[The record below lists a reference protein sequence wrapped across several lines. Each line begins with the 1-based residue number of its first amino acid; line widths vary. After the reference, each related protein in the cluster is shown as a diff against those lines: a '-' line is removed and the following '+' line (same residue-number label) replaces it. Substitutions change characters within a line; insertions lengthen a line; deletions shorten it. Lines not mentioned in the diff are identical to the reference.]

1 MSLLS
6 SRLYLRIWLA
16 VVGAVVLISLLVAG
30 LWELSR
36 EERAPP
42 VRELVLRNA
51 AGEVLAQSTADFRPG
66 RPMRF
71 ELHTADGQRLEAELS
86 RPAGAPPGDPGQASG
101 QVWGQAVG
109 GAASPLALWGCW
121 CW

>member
-1 MSLLS
+1 MGLLS

-30 LWELSR
+30 VWQLSR

-51 AGEVLAQSTADFRPG
+51 EGDVIGQAQSAPDFKPG

-71 ELHTADGQRLEAELS
+71 ELHTTVGQRLQVELS
-86 RPAGAPPGDPGQASG
+86 VGVENTVSETWGNGGSSG
-101 QVWGQAVG
+101 
-109 GAASPLALWGCW
+109 SPKEW
-121 CW
+121 